1 MRWYG
6 ITALI
11 GLFLVCSIKTSETS
25 STSKSTDAEVLD
37 CYHRIAL
44 ALECI
49 NRHMSQIREAVQ
61 AAQNNKE
68 AHETVR

>member
-1 MRWYG
+1 V
-6 ITALI
+6 I
-11 GLFLVCSIKTSETS
+11 VDK
-25 STSKSTDAEVLD
+25 DAELLE
-37 CYHRIAL
+37 CFHRIAL